1 MADEKKPQ
9 AAPPPARPGPP
20 PPRNPGFV
28 TATIDGREAVVKP
41 GTTVIEAAKSVGIE
55 IPYYCY
61 HKHLSIA
68 ANCRM
73 CLVEMSNAPMGKL
86 MPACQMP
93 VAEGIT
99 VKTDTPRVK
108 DQQRATLE
116 FLLLNHPVDCAICD
130 QAGEAAGSNGSNG
143 NGA

>member
-1 MADEKKPQ
+1 MADEKKP
-9 AAPPPARPGPP
+9 AAPARPPGPP

-41 GTTVIEAAKSVGIE
+41 GTTVIEAAKSVGVE

-61 HKHLSIA
+61 HKRLTIA

-86 MPACQMP
+86 MPGCEMP
-93 VAEGIT
+93 VAEGVT
-99 VKTDTPRVK
+99 VKTDTPRVR

-116 FLLLNHPVDCAICD
+116 FLLLNHPVDCSICD
-130 QAGEAAGSNGSNG
+130 QAGECKLQD
-143 NGA
+143 